1 MPDFDYFQIDNM
13 LIKEQMFADCKINTK
28 RQTNLWSLK
37 SPVNASFV
45 KTRNLFSYVTH
56 LWKE

>member
-13 LIKEQMFADCKINTK
+13 LIKEQMFADCKINAK
-28 RQTNLWSLK
+28 RQTKQWSLK

-45 KTRNLFSYVTH
+45 KTLSLFTYVTH